1 MNHAKTYHTR
11 QQKVILQFIEGRKE
25 YVTVSQIDE
34 YLKKQGEPVG
44 LTTIYRH
51 LERLRKEGVVQ
62 KIVLDG
68 NSGACY
74 QYVGNE
80 ADDESRF
87 LLKCED
93 CGNILNMDCHH
104 MKALYS
110 HVLEE
115 HHFNVDPHR
124 TMFYVIC

>member
-104 MKALYS
+104 MKA
-110 HVLEE
+110 
-115 HHFNVDPHR
+115 
-124 TMFYVIC
+124 